1 MQKALTNVKVTFGTY
16 EGTSRRDLLH
26 DGMSRG
32 DKRVHTR
39 KRSHFEIA
47 KFRPK
52 KDEKASILN
61 NGTKFTELTAK
72 H

>member
-1 MQKALTNVKVTFGTY
+1 MQKALTNVKVTFGTH

-39 KRSHFEIA
+39 ETVTLRNSKI
-47 KFRPK
+47 
-52 KDEKASILN
+52 
-61 NGTKFTELTAK
+61 
-72 H
+72 